1 MNNLSYNVF
10 HTDQGN
16 SLRNYSYF
24 KISNS
29 LSGITKINSPTI
41 FLKSKQDY
49 DMFIKSN
56 PEVSVNIIKDYVGKD
71 TVFPPRSG
79 VIGIFASNY
88 FAWKAFLETDKD
100 ALLLFEDDVYLT
112 KNIKYFIDKYISE
125 LPEDWDIC
133 SFYIPEDVRSFYNS
147 EIHDISNKKYICK
160 SYTNHC
166 AAAYM
171 ISRSGA
177 KKAIDD
183 IQKNGIS
190 APLDWYIL
198 NVKHLGNEPTIF
210 NVYCIKPNIY
220 MPVKEI
226 TEEYYSSSTH
236 YGKTEE
242 FKLNALL
249 S

>member
-1 MNNLSYNVF
+1 MKSLSYNIF
-10 HTDQGN
+10 HTNNGN
-16 SLRNYSYF
+16 TLRNYSYF
-24 KISNS
+24 KISN
-29 LSGITKINSPTI
+29 LLKDYNKIDSPTI
-41 FLKSKQDY
+41 FLKDKNEY
-49 DMFIKSN
+49 DAFLISN
-56 PEVSVNIIKDYVGKD
+56 PEISVNIIKDYVGPS

-88 FAWKAFLETDKD
+88 FAWKKFLETDND
-100 ALLLFEDDVYLT
+100 ILMLFEDDVYLT
-112 KNIKYFIDKYISE
+112 KNAKYFIDQYVSE
-125 LPEDWDIC
+125 LPEGWDIF

-147 EIHDISNKKYICK
+147 GIHDIPDKKYICK
-160 SYTNHC
+160 NYTNHC

-177 KKAIDD
+177 KKAVED
-183 IQKNGIS
+183 IEKNGIS

-210 NVYCIKPNIY
+210 NVYCIKPNNY

-226 TEEYYSSSTH
+226 KEEYYSSSTH

-242 FKLNALL
+242 FKLDALL